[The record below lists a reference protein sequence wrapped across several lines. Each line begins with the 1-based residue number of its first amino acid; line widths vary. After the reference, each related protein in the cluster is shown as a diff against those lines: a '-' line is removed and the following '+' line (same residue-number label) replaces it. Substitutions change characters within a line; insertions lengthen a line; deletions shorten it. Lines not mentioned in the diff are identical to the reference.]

1 MRKSTLISF
10 VILLVFTARL
20 VSYAA
25 DIPKSLW
32 ADIDAF
38 GAYYAAGNNEGIY
51 SEGSKI
57 IAVMEAQPESQ
68 TRTEMLAGKYYQVA
82 QAAEALGLY
91 DEAVRCY
98 LKYIPYGEIMGET
111 DGVIFARKK
120 AKLLTARLN
129 VFFKDS
135 SFSRPVVYY
144 GAKFEPEEGVLFG
157 SVYDKDSRVNGYDKE
172 KIKEF
177 YRKVNSANL
186 VYLEFGDDIEA
197 HGRYDRFFREIKNS
211 GATVMFAWNTALF
224 LPDIEEYSGYIKNTI
239 DYLGNTGVNIILR
252 FSNEMNVAPNGDN
265 PSEYIRAFRYVA
277 DMAHTKSNIAV
288 CWAPNDIGAL
298 DRGFKEYYP
307 GDEYVDWVG
316 VSLYMNRFFKGVPN
330 PDARQQDIDDTYF
343 LCGDYAD
350 PTLRVSDIVEFMR
363 AEGINKPFAISE
375 CGTPQKTNFTEDCL
389 KWGAAHMGKLYGEL
403 VRNYPQIK
411 LICYFNI
418 ERTDESQRYQ
428 LYDSPQLT
436 EEYISAVSD
445 DIFLDSAEKQIG
457 FCYNP
462 VIPDIISSETLEI
475 SASAY
480 YPHTDYGMVTYFIDE
495 IYAGGSGTAPYSCVL
510 DLSGLSD
517 GSHILK
523 VNYAQDG
530 KELLVKEYGFNY
542 VKPINVILNGEK
554 LVFTDVAPF
563 IVDGR
568 TLVPLRAIFEALGA
582 EIEWNDET
590 KTVTSKGG
598 GVTVSF
604 TIGST
609 ELIRNG
615 EVVVLD
621 VPSQIYESRTVVPV
635 RAIAESFGAK
645 VSWVAETRTVDIIS
659 EI

>member
-1 MRKSTLISF
+1 MRKNK
-10 VILLVFTARL
+10 LVFFIILFVFATRL

-25 DIPKSLW
+25 DIPKTLW
-32 ADIDAF
+32 KSIDAF
-38 GAYYAAGNNEGIY
+38 GACYTAGDNAGVY

-57 IAVMEAQPESQ
+57 IAVMEAQPDSH
-68 TRTEMLAGKYYQVA
+68 TKTEMLAGKYYQVA

-98 LKYIPYGEIMGET
+98 LQYIPYGETINET

-120 AKLLTARLN
+120 AKLLTGRLN
-129 VFFKDS
+129 VFFKDCS
-135 SFSRPVVYY
+135 SSRPIIYY
-144 GAKFEPEEGVLFG
+144 GAKFEPKEGVLFG
-157 SVYDKDSRVNGYDKE
+157 SAYDKDSRINGYDGD

-177 YRKVNSANL
+177 YGKENSANL
-186 VYLEFGDDIEA
+186 MYLEFGDDIKVLS
-197 HGRYDRFFREIKNS
+197 RYDRFFKEIKKS

-224 LPDIEEYSGYIKNTI
+224 LPNVEEYSDYIKNTI
-239 DYLGNTGVNIILR
+239 DYLGSTGVNIILR

-277 DMAHTKSNIAV
+277 DMAHKKSNIAV
-288 CWAPNDIGAL
+288 CWAPNDISAL

-330 PDARQQDIDDTYF
+330 LDARQQDIDDTYF

-350 PTLRVSDIVEFMR
+350 PSLRVSDIVEFMQ
-363 AEGINKPFAISE
+363 AEGINKPLAISE

-403 VRNYPQIK
+403 IRNYPQIK
-411 LICYFNI
+411 FICYFNI
-418 ERTDESQRYQ
+418 ERRDESQRYQ

-436 EEYISAVSD
+436 EEYINAVSD
-445 DIFLDSAEKQIG
+445 DIFLESGKKQIG
-457 FCYNP
+457 FCYNS
-462 VIPDIISSETLEI
+462 VIPDVLNSETLEI

-480 YPHTDYGMVTYFIDE
+480 YPHTDYGTVTYFIDGV
-495 IYAGGSGTAPYSCVL
+495 YAGSSTVAPYNYML
-510 DLSGLSD
+510 DLSGLLE
-517 GSHILK
+517 GQHILK

-530 KELLVKEYGFNY
+530 QELLVKEYGFNY
-542 VKPINVILNGEK
+542 VKPINVIVNGKK

-582 EIEWNDET
+582 EIVWNDET
-590 KTVTSKGG
+590 KTVTSVKD

-615 EVVVLD
+615 EVINLD

-645 VSWVAETRTVDIIS
+645 VTWIADSRTVDIIS